1 MQPELGLRLRVA
13 QFRLRAK
20 SSEFRVGSR
29 QVCVCVCG
37 FSVIISTRRCPC
49 PLFSEPLESPASL
62 IHGRPNLPTTA
73 KITNCTGR
81 SLVW

>member
-29 QVCVCVCG
+29 QVCVCVWVFG
-37 FSVIISTRRCPC
+37 YHIYKEV
-49 PLFSEPLESPASL
+49 PLPL
-62 IHGRPNLPTTA
+62 
-73 KITNCTGR
+73 
-81 SLVW
+81 V